1 MSSSKYD
8 SLQDLDNFDTNVS
21 TNMFDTPSP
30 SQGMDYTI
38 NMDSVSGNMNSGNAS
53 SSNNNSSSSNNNN
66 NANNNRKNIQDTLD
80 EPVLDTLLRD
90 LNNVWAKMKQV
101 LMPTGNQN
109 LLKDWDLWGPLI
121 LCMTLAIRLSFSA
134 PENQSAMVFTITFI
148 IIWCGAAIITVNS
161 KLLGAKMSFF
171 QSICILGYCIFPL
184 TIVSLITLLTN
195 YFIVDLILVIIG
207 FAWSVYAS
215 IGFLTDV
222 RLSQKK
228 TLVIYPIF
236 LFYFIIAWMILI
248 E

>member
-1 MSSSKYD
+1 MASGKYN
-8 SLQDLDNFDTNVS
+8 SLKDLDNFDTNVD
-21 TNMFDTPSP
+21 TNMFDTPS
-30 SQGMDYTI
+30 SSEGLDYAINI
-38 NMDSVSGNMNSGNAS
+38 NMDGVSGNMDTG
-53 SSNNNSSSSNNNN
+53 SSNKNTTNTNNNN
-66 NANNNRKNIQDTLD
+66 KSIQDTLD

-109 LLKDWDLWGPLI
+109 LLRDWDLWGPLI
-121 LCMTLAIRLSFSA
+121 LCMTLAIRLSMSA

-148 IIWCGAAIITVNS
+148 IIWCGAAVITVNS
-161 KLLGAKMSFF
+161 KLLGGKMSFF

-184 TIVSLITLLTN
+184 TIVSLITLLID
-195 YFIVDLILVIIG
+195 YFIIDLILVLVG